1 VPLRLRKQRRAELA
15 GGEGVE
21 GAEAGGEFGG
31 GQAALAVEA
40 AEKIGGGF
48 PFLGVAFHAAG
59 DQVAVGTAPRPRL
72 RHDVVQA
79 LDRRRGCGANSRSIG
94 RARGR
99 GWPFAASR
107 LVFWTAVDID
117 APHGEARDEAAEC
130 RANRTHESKTN
141 QLAK

>member
-1 VPLRLRKQRRAELA
+1 MKKRRAEFA

-40 AEKIGGGF
+40 AKKIGGGGF

-72 RHDVVQA
+72 RHDVVQT
-79 LDRRRGCGANSRSIG
+79 LDRRRGPAQTVEALVALAGVDGIAQ
-94 RARGR
+94 
-99 GWPFAASR
+99 R
-107 LVFWTAVDID
+107 LVL
-117 APHGEARDEAAEC
+117 
-130 RANRTHESKTN
+130 HEVHA
-141 QLAK
+141 LEVHR